1 MRKRIFL
8 FWILGV
14 VLLSFFALQKTA
26 PPLFLRAADAE
37 CKPECPVYPHPDNCY
52 VDENG
57 KCKRKTMKL
66 EKVSEPCK
74 LIWGFCPWGC
84 FHDVDGR
91 CKREPTKKVVVPEDC
106 ETICSES

>member
-1 MRKRIFL
+1 MTTRIFF
-8 FWILGV
+8 FWILGAV
-14 VLLSFFALQKTA
+14 FLSF
-26 PPLFLRAADAE
+26 LFLHEASSPLLLRTADAE
-37 CKPECPVYPHPDNCY
+37 CKPQCPVYPNPGNCY

-57 KCKRKTMKL
+57 KCKRNTMKL
-66 EKVSEPCK
+66 EKVSESCE

-106 ETICSES
+106 EMICLE